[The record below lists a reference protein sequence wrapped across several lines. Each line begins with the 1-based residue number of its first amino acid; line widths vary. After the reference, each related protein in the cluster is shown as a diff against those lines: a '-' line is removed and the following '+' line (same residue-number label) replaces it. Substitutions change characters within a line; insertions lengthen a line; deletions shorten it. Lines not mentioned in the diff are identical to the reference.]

1 MSIYQMSFLNKEE
14 LAAELKKIGADSRC
28 LPFFDNKREIKS
40 LFLSNVDVRAANI
53 IKQEMLSLGGDAA
66 VTRGSIDCSE
76 DYTDVILFGTK
87 KQLAFF
93 INKIATMSWWSLP
106 DIAEA
111 VRKGIFSLE
120 NKPQELK
127 LPNSSPI
134 SLDKKTAIM
143 GIINLTEDSF
153 FAGSKIALDS
163 KTIKKRALDMVEAG
177 ADILDIGAESTRPG
191 ASRIAPQKELE
202 AITFAVREIRS
213 VLPQTAISIDTTR
226 KEVAVSALK
235 AGADIIN
242 DISGLSFEPEIA
254 KAVAEHNALL
264 VIMHMKGTAATM
276 GSMCNYENLLL
287 EISQFFEEKIALAKS
302 YGLKREKIILD
313 PGFGLPKNF
322 EQNLFIL
329 RNLAAFDTFG
339 MPLLIGASR
348 KTSIGIAT
356 NSEKPE
362 DRLEGT
368 LAVTALCSW
377 HDVDIVRV
385 HDIAENK
392 KVVMMVE
399 AIKRIQHD

>member
-1 MSIYQMSFLNKEE
+1 MRFLNKEE
-14 LAAELKKIGADSRC
+14 LACVLEKIGADKRC

-40 LFLSNVDVRAANI
+40 LFLSDVDVRAANI

-66 VTRGSIDCSE
+66 VNSGTIDCSSSHSHI
-76 DYTDVILFGTK
+76 ILFGTK
-87 KQLAFF
+87 KQLLLFS
-93 INKIATMSWWSLP
+93 NKIKTMDWWGLP
-106 DIAEA
+106 EIAKEVQTA
-111 VRKGIFSLE
+111 VTLLTD
-120 NKPQELK
+120 KPHFLK
-127 LPNSSPI
+127 LPHGKDIELN
-134 SLDKKTAIM
+134 KKTSLM
-143 GIINLTEDSF
+143 GIINLTSDSF
-153 FAGSKIALDS
+153 YPESRTKIDAENIRAKALEL
-163 KTIKKRALDMVEAG
+163 IKNG
-177 ADILDIGAESTRPG
+177 ADILDIGAESTRPY
-191 ASRIAPQKELE
+191 AKRTSEEKEIS
-202 AITFAVREIRS
+202 AISLAVKEIRTI
-213 VLPQTAISIDTTR
+213 LTTTPISIDTTR
-226 KEVAVSALK
+226 KNVAIAALE

-313 PGFGLPKNF
+313 PGLGLPKNF

>member
-1 MSIYQMSFLNKEE
+1 
-14 LAAELKKIGADSRC
+14 
-28 LPFFDNKREIKS
+28 
-40 LFLSNVDVRAANI
+40 
-53 IKQEMLSLGGDAA
+53 
-66 VTRGSIDCSE
+66 
-76 DYTDVILFGTK
+76 
-87 KQLAFF
+87 
-93 INKIATMSWWSLP
+93 MSWWSLP

-191 ASRIAPQKELE
+191 ASRIAPQEELE

-348 KTSIGIAT
+348 KKSIGIAT